1 MQNFQFLPNSFQ
13 TYPRSDESFFH
24 LSTVGLRYEKCI
36 KWRKF
41 DDLTQSSEFIPQLD
55 RRVREK
61 SCTLRE
67 SWSKW
72 QQYPR
77 IERQTKNRFR
87 ALTFLQ
93 FRPAFFG
100 DPLVDVVD
108 AGVCKYVANMLGT
121 TAGVKVDQF
130 VSWLSLAH
138 FSLPGNLP
146 RIIMRLSCII
156 NRQSVFTCA
165 GKIQKLVYRISE
177 TINHIEK

>member
-1 MQNFQFLPNSFQ
+1 MAKTRRFNTKL
-13 TYPRSDESFFH
+13 
-24 LSTVGLRYEKCI
+24 
-36 KWRKF
+36 W
-41 DDLTQSSEFIPQLD
+41 EFISQLGSS
-55 RRVREK
+55 RERK
-61 SCTLRE
+61 VLYARE
-67 SWSKW
+67 SWNKW
-72 QQYPR
+72 QQYLR

-108 AGVCKYVANMLGT
+108 TGVCKYVANMLGT

-146 RIIMRLSCII
+146 WIIMRLSCII
-156 NRQSVFTCA
+156 NRQSVFTCVR
-165 GKIQKLVYRISE
+165 GKI
-177 TINHIEK
+177 